1 MKVLEIRKAVQ
12 TALKAVHPQVWYE
25 RAPDAAQFPY
35 LVFLLEN
42 AIDEPGLERF
52 VLDVDGWDAPADGS
66 TVMLEQLMEAVDQ
79 ALHKRVVIADGVA
92 FVIYRDRRFPVDDN
106 DERIRRRKAIF
117 ELRSFEEQRGYQFNG
132 T

>member
-1 MKVLEIRKAVQ
+1 MSKVLEIRRTIQ
-12 TALKAVHPQVWYE
+12 DALKAIHPRVWYE

-66 TVMLEQLMEAVDQ
+66 TVALEQLMEAVDQ
-79 ALHKRVVIADGVA
+79 ALHKRVVNAEDVS
-92 FVIYRDRRFPVDDN
+92 FVIYRDRRFPVDDD

-117 ELRSFEEQRGYQFNG
+117 EIRAIEKRRDYHGG
-132 T
+132 